1 MSYTQIGNVK
11 WSRDDLISEL
21 SNFLEIYNKRPKI
34 TDNNYGGMN
43 SSHLFPTWFF
53 CKQFNP
59 KYIIESGVWKGLGTW
74 FLEQTCPDAKII
86 SIDPDLELREFISP
100 NVEYT
105 TEDFSLKNWD
115 DLIPKKDRENTLCF
129 FDDHQ
134 GIGRIKQS
142 SNLGF
147 KHILYEDNYP
157 DFRGSY
163 KSTQLINGEQALHVK
178 SGENMSPKS
187 ALVINNKV
195 GSYEWL
201 IENIETYYEFPPIYS
216 GVDSAR
222 GFGWAKITR
231 EKYINITPEPLLV
244 THKNKFD
251 VFYKDRSGYT
261 WICYIKL
268 KNN

>member
-1 MSYTQIGNVK
+1 MSYTQIGNAK

-59 KYIIESGVWKGLGTW
+59 KYIIESGIWRGLGTW
-74 FLEQTCPDAKII
+74 FLEQACPDAKII
-86 SIDPDLELREFISP
+86 SIDINLGRREFISP

-115 DLIPKKDRENTLCF
+115 FIDKENTLCF

-163 KSTQLINGEQALHVK
+163 KGNQSFVN
-178 SGENMSPKS
+178 SGEDMSPKS
-187 ALVINNKV
+187 ALVINNNV
-195 GSYEWL
+195 GSYDWL
-201 IENIETYYEFPPIYS
+201 NQNIEIYYEFPPIYS